1 MVQQVTVETAH
12 KATAIAAVASPW
24 WLPPLQ
30 AVSEWAALVL
40 PVAGLLWI
48 ALQAGI
54 AIYKFKKW
62 KG

>member
-1 MVQQVTVETAH
+1 MTVETAN
-12 KATAIAAVASPW
+12 KASAIAAVTSPW

-30 AVSEWAALVL
+30 TVSEWAALVL

-48 ALQAGI
+48 ALQASI
-54 AIYKFKKW
+54 AIYKLRKW